1 MVDTLILIKD
11 ETMIVLEWDMEE
23 VVGRSIGHDDSKASQ
38 RRDGVGVVMLKFVKP
53 NDESSAFAR
62 TMDPIDLGTVSS

>member
-38 RRDGVGVVMLKFVKP
+38 RRDRGGEVML
-53 NDESSAFAR
+53 SC
-62 TMDPIDLGTVSS
+62 